1 MAKKNA
7 SSSAAAARRAR
18 IAAERAADRRRER
31 RNRLLVR
38 AGLGAAALAVVGGG
52 IAIAADRGSSS
63 GSGSAAGTGAAR
75 WAVPADASVAVTSA
89 GLPMLSTEGTVL
101 HLHTHLDVYVDGKQ
115 VQVPAEIG
123 IDQATQQISPLHS
136 HDTSGVIHIESPEKK
151 DFTLGQFLKEWQV
164 PLSTSQLGDLK
175 TDATHTLIAYV
186 NGRPAS
192 GDPASIVLRAHD
204 EIALVYGTASEN
216 AAVQVPSG
224 YHWTDGL

>member
-164 PLSTSQLGDLK
+164 PSP
-175 TDATHTLIAYV
+175 
-186 NGRPAS
+186 PAS
-192 GDPASIVLRAHD
+192 WA
-204 EIALVYGTASEN
+204 T
-216 AAVQVPSG
+216 
-224 YHWTDGL
+224 